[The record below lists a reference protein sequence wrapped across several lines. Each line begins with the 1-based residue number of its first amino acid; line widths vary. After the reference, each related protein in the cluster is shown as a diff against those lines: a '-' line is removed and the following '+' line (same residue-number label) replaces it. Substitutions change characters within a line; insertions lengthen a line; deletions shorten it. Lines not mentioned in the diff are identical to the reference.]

1 MTRVLS
7 ITESAKMY
15 LLDVLSKNDETH
27 IMFGMQG
34 GGCAGF
40 EYFWKLGSEEPIK
53 DSDEIIELADRK
65 VLAIDSHSLM
75 YILGSTIDYQENL
88 TGSMLVVDN
97 PQAKSSCGCGVSVNI

>member
-1 MTRVLS
+1 MTRVIS

-15 LLDVLSKNDETH
+15 LLDVLSKNNETH

-53 DSDEIIELADRK
+53 DSDEIIELSDRK

-75 YILGSTIDYQENL
+75 YILGSTIDYQESL

>member
-1 MTRVLS
+1 MTKVLS
-7 ITESAKMY
+7 ITESAKNHLMNI
-15 LLDVLSKNDETH
+15 LNKNNETY
-27 IMFGMQG
+27 IMFGLQG

-53 DSDEIIELADRK
+53 DLDEIIELSDGK
-65 VLAIDSHSLM
+65 VFVVDSHSLM
-75 YILGSTIDYQENL
+75 YILGSTIDYQESL